1 MAGFIPE
8 DIIDRVREAT
18 NIVDVIGECVALKK
32 TGKNFVGLCPF
43 HADTTPSF
51 TVSEEKQIF
60 HCFGCGQ
67 GGNVLTFLMQYNN
80 LNFPEAV
87 GFLSRKCGIDIPKK
101 KMSPAQK
108 KELEERELLLQ
119 INSEAAIY
127 YKAMLSDPSS
137 GKQARDYLKK
147 RQMKPEVIDRFML
160 GYAPAS
166 WTGLMQHLSRRKV
179 SVDHLQKAGLVVA
192 KNGKRYDRFRDRII
206 FPIVDIHQK
215 VVGCGGRSLD
225 DSLPKYLNSPDTLVY
240 SKSRTLYGLHVAKDA
255 CRQSGQAFIVEGYF
269 DLLALHCHGVENVV
283 ATLGTALTRQQ
294 VRIMKGYARQ
304 MVLVFDS
311 DEAGIKAAERSLSL
325 FMEEKVDARILVLPG
340 GQDPD
345 SYIFEVGA
353 EGFIKASD
361 KALGVM
367 PFLIASAIERHGLS
381 LEGKVRIIEALKG
394 PVGSL
399 QDSVSRSVYIK
410 DLAERLDI
418 DESAILEQVRVSASK
433 GKKAGGEPKPRHGSK
448 LEEALVAIML
458 QWPEILSAL
467 NPEEIVEGFETVEFR
482 KLGRL
487 ILEKSTPEKP
497 VTGADLMANIDDPRI
512 RNLMSSL
519 LLEEIQQDRDS
530 CHKIVKQYQ
539 THLRKRQ
546 IKVLSKKIK
555 EAERTNNQELLN
567 QLLVEKQ
574 QWAEQQIEASS

>member
-8 DIIDRVREAT
+8 DIIGRVREAT
-18 NIVDVIGECVALKK
+18 NIVDVVGECVALKK

-43 HADTTPSF
+43 HADTQPSF

-67 GGNVLTFLMQYNN
+67 GGNVLTFLMHYNN

-87 GFLSRKCGIDIPKK
+87 GFLARKYGIEIPNK

-108 KELEERELLLQ
+108 KELEERERLLK
-119 INSEAAIY
+119 INGEAATY
-127 YKAMLSDPSS
+127 YKTMLSDPSS
-137 GKQARDYLKK
+137 GKKARDYLKK

-179 SVDHLQKAGLVVA
+179 SMDDLQTAGLMVA

-225 DSLPKYLNSPDTLVY
+225 DSLPKYLNSPDTPVY
-240 SKSRTLYGLHVAKDA
+240 NKSRTLYGLNVAKDA
-255 CRQSGQAFIVEGYF
+255 CRQTGQAFIVEGYF
-269 DLLALHCHGVENVV
+269 DLLALHCHGIENVV

-325 FMEEKVDARILVLPG
+325 FMEEKIDARILVLPG
-340 GQDPD
+340 GKDPD

-353 EGFIKASD
+353 EGFAKASD
-361 KALGVM
+361 RALGVM

-394 PVGSL
+394 PLGSL

-418 DESAILEQVRVSASK
+418 DESAILEQVRVSASRE
-433 GKKAGGEPKPRHGSK
+433 KKAGEEPKPRHGSK
-448 LEEALVAIML
+448 LEEALVVIML
-458 QWPEILSAL
+458 QWPEILSAM
-467 NPEEIVEGFETVEFR
+467 NPEEIVEGFETAEFR

-487 ILEKSTPEKP
+487 ILEKSTPERSA
-497 VTGADLMANIDDPRI
+497 TGADLMADIDDPQI

-530 CHKIVKQYQ
+530 CQKIVNQYQ
-539 THLRKRQ
+539 AHLRKRQ
-546 IKVLSKKIK
+546 IKLLSKRIK
-555 EAERTNNQELLN
+555 EAEKMNNQELLN
-567 QLLVEKQ
+567 ELLAEKQ
-574 QWAEQQIEASS
+574 QWAQQQIEASS

>member
-1 MAGFIPE
+1 MTGFIPE
-8 DIIDRVREAT
+8 DIIVRVREAT

-32 TGKNFVGLCPF
+32 TGKNLVGLCPF
-43 HADTTPSF
+43 HADTKPSF

-87 GFLSRKCGIDIPKK
+87 GFLATKYGIEIPKGRL
-101 KMSPAQK
+101 SPGQK
-108 KELEERELLLQ
+108 KELEERERLFK
-119 INSEAAIY
+119 INGQAAEY
-127 YKAMLSDPSS
+127 FQKMLSDPSS
-137 GKQARDYLKK
+137 GEKAKDYLEK
-147 RQMKPEVIDRFML
+147 RQMTPEVVDRFML

-166 WTGLMQHLSRRKV
+166 WTGLIQHLSRKKL
-179 SVDHLQKAGLVVA
+179 SVDDLQKAGLVVA

-215 VVGCGGRSLD
+215 VVGFGGRCLD
-225 DSLPKYLNSPDTLVY
+225 DSLPKYLNSPDTPVY
-240 SKSRTLYGLHVAKDA
+240 NKSRTLYGLNVAKDA
-255 CRQSGQAFIVEGYF
+255 CRQSGRAFIVEGYF

-311 DEAGIKAAERSLSL
+311 DEAGVKAAERSLSL
-325 FMEEKVDARILVLPG
+325 FMEENVDARILVLPG
-340 GQDPD
+340 GKDPD
-345 SYIFEVGA
+345 SYIFAVGA
-353 EGFIKASD
+353 DAFMRAADE
-361 KALGVM
+361 ALNVM
-367 PFLIASAIERHGLS
+367 PFLIACAIEKHGLS
-381 LEGKVRIIEALKG
+381 LEGKVRIVEALKG
-394 PVGSL
+394 PLGSL
-399 QDSVSRSVYIK
+399 RDSVSRSVYIK

-418 DESAILEQVRVSASK
+418 DEFAILEQVRASASTE
-433 GKKAGGEPKPRHGSK
+433 KKAGEKPRTRYGSK

-458 QWPEILSAL
+458 QWPEVLSPL
-467 NPEEIVEGFETVEFR
+467 NPEEIVEGFETVEFK

-487 ILEKSTPEKP
+487 ILERSAAGRAT
-497 VTGADLMANIDDPRI
+497 TGADLLAETDDAQT

-530 CHKIVKQYQ
+530 CHKIVEQYRA
-539 THLRKRQ
+539 HLRKRQ
-546 IKVLSKKIK
+546 IKLLSRKIK
-555 EAERTNNQELLN
+555 EAERKNDQELLN
-567 QLLVEKQ
+567 RLLAEKQ
-574 QWAEQQIEASS
+574 QWAQQHMETPS